1 MGGLGDTRD
10 YSAETLFQSFLQK
23 TIVSSLAM
31 GRDVHSLVLS
41 IQGALKD
48 GFGEAVVR
56 VRQLFA
62 FHVEYEVRCGYRV
75 LLGSRA
81 SRAAIKFWMQLS
93 FKAEYQILVRKVVVF

>member
-48 GFGEAVVR
+48 GFGEAV
-56 VRQLFA
+56 
-62 FHVEYEVRCGYRV
+62 
-75 LLGSRA
+75 
-81 SRAAIKFWMQLS
+81 AACDMHEPYTFSSLDS
-93 FKAEYQILVRKVVVF
+93 C